1 MKPAH
6 NNLLSKPVCLAVVT
20 ETWPPDINGVAHTIQ
35 QLVKGLRQLPHYQ
48 LQLIRLTQPNESPSL
63 QQTLNFT
70 EVSVSGFSLPFYPA
84 VRVGFPHYWYLL
96 RLWRQQRPSL
106 VQIVTEGLLGWVALK
121 AAQQLNIPVISDFH
135 THFAQYSQ
143 HYRLGFAFKLANAY
157 LRSLHNQTLLTLVP
171 TVELQQQLSQQ
182 GYRNLALLSRGI
194 DTELFNP
201 QHRQMPLREQ
211 WQIQPQQLL
220 VAVVTRLAVEKN
232 LDLAFQ
238 AFRAIQAQVPDA
250 KFLIVGD
257 GPERKRLQTLY
268 PDCIFVGMQ
277 RGLALAQHYAS
288 ADLFLYPSTSE
299 TYGNVI
305 VEAMASGLPV
315 VSFDYAAAREH
326 IRSGEN
332 GLTVPLATPA
342 AFIQASVELAL
353 QPAVYKRMGQQAAL
367 SVAPLSWQAVV
378 QQLDQHIQT
387 LLQPLP
393 AALT

>member
-1 MKPAH
+1 MKQQQAKTIR
-6 NNLLSKPVCLAVVT
+6 LTVVT
-20 ETWPPDINGVAHTIQ
+20 ETYPPDINGVAHTIH

-48 LQLIRLTQPNESPSL
+48 LQIIRLAQIHEPIKQFNSG
-63 QQTLNFT
+63 QNVT
-70 EVSVSGFSLPFYPA
+70 EIVLKGFCLPFYKE
-84 VRVGFPHYWYLL
+84 VCVGLPHYFYLL
-96 RLWRQQRPSL
+96 TLWRRQRPAI
-106 VQIVTEGLLGWVALK
+106 VQIVTEGLLGWAALK
-121 AAQQLNIPVISDFH
+121 AARHLNIPVISDFH
-135 THFAQYSQ
+135 THFAQYSK
-143 HYRLGFAFKLANAY
+143 HYRLGFAFKLANIY
-157 LRSLHNQTLLTLVP
+157 LRALHNQTLLTLVP
-171 TVELQQQLSQQ
+171 TVELQQQLNQQ

-194 DTELFNP
+194 DAELFNP

-315 VSFDYAAAREH
+315 LSFDYAAAHQH

-332 GLTVPLATPA
+332 GWTVPLADQA
-342 AFIQASVELAL
+342 AFIQASVDLAS
-353 QPAVYKRMGQQAAL
+353 QPILCKHLGQQAAL
-367 SVAPLSWQAVV
+367 TARQLSWGKVV
-378 QQLDQHIQT
+378 MQLDQHIQGIVNAH
-387 LLQPLP
+387 
-393 AALT
+393 AAG